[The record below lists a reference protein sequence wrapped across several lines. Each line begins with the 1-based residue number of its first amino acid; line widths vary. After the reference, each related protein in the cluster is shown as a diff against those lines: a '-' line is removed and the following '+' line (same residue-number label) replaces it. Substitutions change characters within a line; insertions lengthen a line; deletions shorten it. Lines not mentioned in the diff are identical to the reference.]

1 MNKPEFTVDWT
12 TMHFPSWKKLV
23 PNPEKVNSFLEIGN
37 YEGRSILWWATY
49 LENAEL
55 NTIDPSTDLERRQR
69 LLRNISKHPRANKI
83 NLRFGLSDLE
93 LRRFGPNTM
102 DVIYVDGSHEVK
114 TVLSD
119 ALACYS
125 ILSLGGT
132 LIFDDYAK
140 EETDFDP
147 YGLKIKVGLD
157 AFLEVAQ
164 AKVVYKGYQ
173 LAVTK

>member
-1 MNKPEFTVDWT
+1 
-12 TMHFPSWKKLV
+12 
-23 PNPEKVNSFLEIGN
+23 
-37 YEGRSILWWATY
+37 
-49 LENAEL
+49 
-55 NTIDPSTDLERRQR
+55 
-69 LLRNISKHPRANKI
+69 
-83 NLRFGLSDLE
+83 
-93 LRRFGPNTM
+93 
-102 DVIYVDGSHEVK
+102 
-114 TVLSD
+114 VLSD